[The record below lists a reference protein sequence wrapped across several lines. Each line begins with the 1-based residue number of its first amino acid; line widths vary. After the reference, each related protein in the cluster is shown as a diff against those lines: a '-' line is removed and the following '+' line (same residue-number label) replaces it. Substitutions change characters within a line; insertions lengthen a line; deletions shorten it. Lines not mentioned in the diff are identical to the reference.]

1 MGASKPW
8 MSVRSKALPGAL
20 AAEARVR
27 RACASCLLPPPRLP
41 TGDALSAVAQN
52 TT

>member
-1 MGASKPW
+1 MEDDMGASRVW

-27 RACASCLLPPPRLP
+27 
-41 TGDALSAVAQN
+41 
-52 TT
+52 